1 MNKNIIKLFAILV
14 MCFMIGSVLVAC
26 GEQGEQGEQGVQGEP
41 GATGEQG
48 PQGPSGKSPY
58 PGENGNWFY
67 YDEEAGEYVD
77 SGIRVKGEDLRDCE
91 NHHWD
96 KYVVTVQEH
105 SYDPETGKDT
115 IGVVLKTCVDCG
127 DSYFFEIGHEYAKVV
142 TAPTCTEQGYTTY
155 TCDCGHSFVADYTAI
170 VPHTWGD
177 WEEVL
182 NTAGIC
188 ECEWDQ
194 PYIRHCT
201 VCGIEDEETK
211 TTPAPGHVYTNY
223 KPALRDDN
231 LDISDCNWV
240 PQEVAQCDTCGHR
253 DCYDMRPAGDG
264 KAPGHKWGEWY
275 IVTAPTAD
283 AEGEIARECSVCATT
298 HPAEGVETEK
308 VGKLSETDYTYAVTK
323 APNCTETGTG
333 VYTHKVYTAIKV
345 EVVIDALGHDYE
357 NAEYKVTK
365 LPGYPTSEEDMANCT
380 GTVEVSCNDCDYKHV
395 VELPALTKQYGH
407 CMTSIGNCLLPDDT
421 YSMPIDVEG
430 QLVQV
435 EFTVKGNYVHD
446 EMPAASELKKVDG
459 EDKWYYVYWCTKCEH
474 WIIAD
479 WEPKTNA

>member
-48 PQGPSGKSPY
+48 EQGVPGVTPHI
-58 PGENGNWFY
+58 GENGNWFIG
-67 YDEEAGEYVD
+67 DVD
-77 SGIRVKGEDLRDCE
+77 TGVPA
-91 NHHWD
+91 H
-96 KYVVTVQEH
+96 
-105 SYDPETGKDT
+105 GKDAT
-115 IGVVLKTCVDCG
+115 DCTNHQFVYEVWRPHTVEAEGLNLGVCSDCG
-127 DSYFFEIGHEYAKVV
+127 DAVWQKVSHEYAKVV

-298 HPAEGVETEK
+298 HPAEGVETKK
-308 VGKLSETDYTYAVTK
+308 VGKLSETDYNYAVVEE
-323 APNCTETGTG
+323 PNCTETGKG

-380 GTVEVSCNDCDYKHV
+380 GTVEVYCNDCDYKHV

-407 CMTSIGNCLLPDDT
+407 CMTTVGNCLEPNDT
-421 YSMPIDVEG
+421 YNMTINVEG
-430 QLVQV
+430 QAVQV

-446 EMPAASELKKVDG
+446 EMPAAEELKKVDG